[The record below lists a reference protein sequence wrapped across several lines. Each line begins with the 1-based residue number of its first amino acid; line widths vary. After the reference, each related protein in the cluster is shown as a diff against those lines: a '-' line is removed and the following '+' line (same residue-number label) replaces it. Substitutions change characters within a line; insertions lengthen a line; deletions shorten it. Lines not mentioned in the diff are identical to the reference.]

1 MQPKTVKSHIEIELE
16 DWAKFGVEGHF
27 EGRNPWFG
35 YHKQFEGPVSR
46 LVGALPHEVVVMN
59 ALTVN
64 LHLLMTSFY
73 NPTPERRKILIE
85 ASAFPSDYY
94 AVESQIRNH
103 GYDPETD
110 LIEVVPRDGEYTI
123 RTEDLLEKIRT
134 EGKSIALIL
143 IGGVN
148 YYTGQVF
155 DMKAITKVGH
165 DQGCKVGFD
174 LAHAAGNLLV
184 FLYMKNGPI
193 VLICQDLPAGG
204 ATKKVRDSKWKRVL
218 FLNTA
223 LPDGNL
229 AMLRYYRWLPI
240 KLHWKYLTK

>member
-1 MQPKTVKSHIEIELE
+1 MNWKTGQNWV
-16 DWAKFGVEGHF
+16 WRGHF

-35 YHKQFEGPVSR
+35 YHKQFEMPVSR

-73 NPTPERRKILIE
+73 YPTPERHKILIE

-94 AVESQIRNH
+94 AVESQIKNH
-103 GYDPETD
+103 GYNPESA
-110 LIEVVPRDGEYTI
+110 LIEVVPKDGEHTI
-123 RTEDLLEKIRT
+123 HTQDLLEVIKK

-155 DMKAITKVGH
+155 DMEAITKAGH
-165 DQGCKVGFD
+165 ELGCMVGFD
-174 LAHAAGNLLV
+174 LAHAAGNLK
-184 FLYMKNGPI
+184 M
-193 VLICQDLPAGG
+193 
-204 ATKKVRDSKWKRVL
+204 
-218 FLNTA
+218 
-223 LPDGNL
+223 NL
-229 AMLRYYRWLPI
+229 HEWGVDFAAWCGY
-240 KLHWKYLTK
+240 KYLNSVQVEPWGLCS